1 MDKLRSLEYVIAAA
15 EEGSFSAAARRLDVT
30 IPAVA
35 KMVNALERDL
45 GVKLFERSARGL
57 TLTTSGEAYLAR
69 CQPALGMLAEADEHV
84 RTAATRVRGPL
95 IVGVQHLIAKSVL
108 ADALPRFHAR
118 YPEVELDLR
127 SNTQATAED
136 DMRSIDVFLSFTWPD
151 MPDMI
156 HRRIGAS
163 RFLVCAAPDYWARHG
178 KPSHPREL
186 ERHECLSIRTQR
198 GAVMDVW
205 NFARNGEKVSV
216 TTRGWLVVSNVHRD
230 AAINLALAGEGVVRV
245 LDFTIAS
252 ELASGKLVPA
262 LVDWD
267 SLDNPPVS
275 LSYWPSR
282 RRVARVRAF
291 VDFATDLFRDV
302 DAGRGSVISSS
313 PAPRWLHATRGRAS
327 TIVRRARG

>member
-35 KMVNALERDL
+35 KMVNALEHDL

-57 TLTTSGEAYLAR
+57 ALTTSGEAYLAQ
-69 CQPALGMLAEADEHV
+69 CQPALEMLAEADEHV
-84 RTAATRVRGPL
+84 RAAATRVRGPL
-95 IVGVQHLIAKSVL
+95 VVGVQHLIAKSVL
-108 ADALPRFHAR
+108 ADALPGFHAR
-118 YPEVELDLR
+118 YPEIELDLR
-127 SNTQATAED
+127 NNTQATAEED
-136 DMRSIDVFLSFTWPD
+136 IRSIDVFLSLTWPD

-156 HRRIGAS
+156 HRRIGTS

-178 KPSHPREL
+178 QPSHPRDL
-186 ERHECLSIRTQR
+186 ERHDCLSIRTQR
-198 GAVMDVW
+198 GAVMDEW
-205 NFARNGEKVSV
+205 NFARGSEKVSV

-230 AAINLALAGEGVVRV
+230 SAINLALAGEGVVRI
-245 LDFTIAS
+245 LDFTIAP

-262 LVDWD
+262 LVDWE
-267 SLDNPPVS
+267 SLENPPVS

-291 VDFATDLFRDV
+291 VDFATDVFREV
-302 DAGRGSVISSS
+302 DAGRLSAISPS
-313 PAPRWLHATRGRAS
+313 PAPRWARATHGRVS
-327 TIVRRARG
+327 NIVRRARS